1 MATFQLK
8 QGADILDCDPFG
20 VVTKGGA
27 AAGSWTTGKD
37 NKINIQGTGGS
48 QTSFDVIWKFDSN
61 NHLCLFSG
69 ASQIFDF
76 YNAKNNP
83 RCGALNAV
91 LVVKP
96 DVNNPFTFQLRGE
109 WDLDDKHNLS
119 ITINGTK
126 SGLDGFIDDP
136 RGRFMYHFR
145 NKQDITQ
152 ESILGFVGNWQ
163 QNAAAQAQGQ
173 LVMDFVYNRE
183 DGTKDTFTLPKSM
196 IINRVNNQLLY
207 QYNKNNE
214 VFKVQIA
221 GLLKINK
228 DFELSYTIDR
238 QVSGTGAEQVKS
250 TAITVGAVFTKPNLS
265 GELQLA
271 LKKADGSAGATSLTI
286 SGNFTAMLGAS
297 QLQAGFSFS
306 QIRSG
311 NKVDTTFAF
320 SGTLTIA
327 NNGQV
332 QWKFEKNAQQL
343 SVAISATDI
352 KLGKVRADARLNLT
366 AQNGKIVGVTGLF
379 GVSF

>member
-8 QGADILDCDPFG
+8 QGADTFDCDPFG
-20 VVTKGGA
+20 VVSKGGA
-27 AAGSWTTGKD
+27 SAGSWTTGKD
-37 NKINIQGTGGS
+37 NKINITRTDGT

-69 ASQIFDF
+69 ATQIFDF
-76 YNAKNNP
+76 YNAGNRP
-83 RCGALNAV
+83 QCGTLNAV
-91 LVVKP
+91 LLVKP
-96 DVNNPFTFQLRGE
+96 DRNNPFNFQLRGE
-109 WDLDDKHNLS
+109 WDLDDKHNLN

-126 SGLDGFIDDP
+126 SALDGFIDDP

-145 NKQDITQ
+145 NKLDITQ
-152 ESILGFVGNWQ
+152 ESILGFVGSWQ
-163 QNAAAQAQGQ
+163 QDAAAQAQGQ
-173 LVMDFVYNRE
+173 LVMDFVYARE
-183 DGTKDTFTLPKSM
+183 DGTKDTFVLPKSM
-196 IINRVNNQLLY
+196 IINRANNQLLY
-207 QYNKNNE
+207 QYDKNSE

-221 GLLKINK
+221 GLLKISK

-238 QVSGTGAEQVKS
+238 QVSGAGAEQVKS
-250 TAITVGAVFTKPNLS
+250 TSITVGAVFTKPTLS

-286 SGNFTAMLGAS
+286 AGNFTAMLGAS

-320 SGTLTIA
+320 SGTLSIA
-327 NNGQV
+327 NNGQI
-332 QWKFEKNAQQL
+332 QWTFTKNAQQL
-343 SVAISATDI
+343 SVSISAADI
-352 KLGKVRADARLNLT
+352 KLGQARVDARLNLT
-366 AQNGKIVGVTGLF
+366 AQNGKVVGVTGLF

>member
-8 QGADILDCDPFG
+8 QGADTFDCDPFG

-37 NKINIQGTGGS
+37 NKINIKGTDGS
-48 QTSFDVIWKFDSN
+48 QTSFDVVWKFDSN

-69 ASQIFDF
+69 ADQVFDF
-76 YNAKNNP
+76 YNAGNRP
-83 RCGALNAV
+83 QCGTLNAV
-91 LVVKP
+91 LFVKP
-96 DVNNPFTFQLRGE
+96 DRNNPFTFQLRGE

-126 SGLDGFIDDP
+126 SALDGFIDDP

-145 NKQDITQ
+145 NKDDITQ
-152 ESILGFVGNWQ
+152 ESILGFVGSWQ
-163 QNAAAQAQGQ
+163 QNAAAQTQGK
-173 LVMDFVYNRE
+173 LVMDFVYARE
-183 DGTKDTFTLPKSM
+183 DGTKDTFTLPNTM

-207 QYNKNNE
+207 QYDKNSE

-228 DFELSYTIDR
+228 DFEISYTIDR

-250 TAITVGAVFTKPNLS
+250 TAITVGAVFTKPTLS

-271 LKKADGSAGATSLTI
+271 LKKADGTAGATSLTI
-286 SGNFTAMLGAS
+286 AGNFTAMLGAS

-311 NKVDTTFAF
+311 NKVDTTFGF
-320 SGTLTIA
+320 SGTLSIA

-332 QWKFEKNAQQL
+332 QWTFAKNASQMTV
-343 SVAISATDI
+343 SISASDI
-352 KLGKVRADARLNLT
+352 KLGDVRVDGRLNLT
-366 AQNGKIVGVTGLF
+366 AQNGKVVGVTGLF

>member
-8 QGADILDCDPFG
+8 QGADTFDCDPFG
-20 VVTKGGA
+20 VVTKAGA
-27 AAGSWTTGKD
+27 SAGSWTTGKD
-37 NKINIQGTGGS
+37 NKINIKRTDGS

-76 YNAKNNP
+76 YKVGNRP
-83 RCGALNAV
+83 QCGTLNAV

-96 DVNNPFTFQLRGE
+96 DRNNPFTFQLRGE

-126 SGLDGFIDDP
+126 SPLDGFIDDP

-145 NKQDITQ
+145 NKEDITQ

-173 LVMDFVYNRE
+173 LVMDFVYARE
-183 DGTKDTFTLPKSM
+183 DGSQDTFTLPKSM

-207 QYNKNNE
+207 QYDKNNE
-214 VFKVQIA
+214 VFKVQIG

-228 DFELSYTIDR
+228 DFEITYTIDR

-286 SGNFTAMLGAS
+286 AGNFTAMLGAS

-306 QIRSG
+306 QMRSG

-320 SGTLTIA
+320 SGTLSIA

-332 QWKFEKNAQQL
+332 QWTFEKNAQQL
-343 SVAISATDI
+343 SVAISASDI
-352 KLGKVRADARLNLT
+352 RLGKVRADARLNLT
-366 AQNGKIVGVTGLF
+366 AQNGQVVGVTGLF

>member
-8 QGADILDCDPFG
+8 QGADTFDCDPFG

-37 NKINIQGTGGS
+37 NKINIKRTDGS
-48 QTSFDVIWKFDSN
+48 QTSFDVAWKFDGN
-61 NHLCLFSG
+61 NHLCLSSG
-69 ASQIFDF
+69 ANQIFDF
-76 YNAKNNP
+76 YKVGNRP
-83 RCGALNAV
+83 QCGTLNAV

-96 DVNNPFTFQLRGE
+96 DRNNPFTFQLRGE
-109 WDLDDKHNLS
+109 WDLDVKHNLS

-126 SGLDGFIDDP
+126 SALDGFIDDP

-145 NKQDITQ
+145 NKDDITQ

-173 LVMDFVYNRE
+173 LVMDFVYARE
-183 DGTKDTFTLPKSM
+183 DGSKDTFTLPKSM

-207 QYNKNNE
+207 QYDKNNE

-228 DFELSYTIDR
+228 DFEITYTIDR

-271 LKKADGSAGATSLTI
+271 LKKTDGTAGATSLTI
-286 SGNFTAMLGAS
+286 AGNFTAMLGAN

-320 SGTLTIA
+320 SGTLSIA

-332 QWKFEKNAQQL
+332 QWTFEKNAKQL
-343 SVAISATDI
+343 SVAISASDI
-352 KLGKVRADARLNLT
+352 RLGKVRADARLNLT
-366 AQNGKIVGVTGLF
+366 AQNGQIVGVTGLF